1 MRKRERVMSAKDFR
15 EYADECLGWA
25 KTAKSDKD
33 RKSYLQMAET
43 WLRAAAQYEKLR
55 PSRKRSEAVDRPHP
69 PHDSPP

>member
-1 MRKRERVMSAKDFR
+1 MSAKDFR

-25 KTAKSDKD
+25 KTARSDKD

-43 WLRAAAQYEKLR
+43 WLRAAAQYEKVG
-55 PSRKRSEAVDRPHP
+55 PPRKRSGAADRPPP